1 MKIPKK
7 TPAMNNL
14 QNRLKPEV
22 DGLVLDFRNLTAEN
36 QKLLADN
43 VLNDFTP
50 AEKAN
55 ILILRGED

>member
-36 QKLLADN
+36 QKLLAHN